1 MSLFPELTRSLALP
15 VMAAPM
21 FIASDPR
28 LVLAQCGAGII
39 GSFPALNA
47 RPAVMLR
54 DWLQEIFEKR
64 EQLSM
69 ATGTGVAP
77 FTVNLVVH
85 RSNQRLGSDVARVV
99 AAEVPIVITSLGA
112 DGEVNDAI
120 HSYGGIALHDV
131 ISDRHARKAIE
142 LGADGVIA
150 VAAGAG
156 GHTASISRLAVCAR
170 A

>member
-1 MSLFPELTRSLALP
+1 
-15 VMAAPM
+15 
-21 FIASDPR
+21 
-28 LVLAQCGAGII
+28 
-39 GSFPALNA
+39 
-47 RPAVMLR
+47 
-54 DWLQEIFEKR
+54 
-64 EQLSM
+64 M

-112 DGEVNDAI
+112 DSEVNDAI

-142 LGADGVIA
+142 LGDDGLIA

-156 GHTASISRLAVCAR
+156 GHTASISHLAVCAR